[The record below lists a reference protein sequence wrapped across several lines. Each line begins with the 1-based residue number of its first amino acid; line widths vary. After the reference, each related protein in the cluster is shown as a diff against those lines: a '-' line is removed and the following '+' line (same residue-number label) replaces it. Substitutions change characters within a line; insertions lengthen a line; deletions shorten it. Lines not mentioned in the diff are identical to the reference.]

1 MLHTPESSVR
11 HRLRKGSDLMGK
23 TAFCLQKCLKIFPLP
38 LCTFSRKI
46 FSGGKNSDQHTLGA
60 NKSSKE
66 DAMTLKPVK
75 NHALPTVPLSS
86 KERFKGE
93 FYQENQI
100 RSLVI
105 TIQLSKFQCFD
116 KFDNLNL

>member
-1 MLHTPESSVR
+1 MFTKFRQITHGA
-11 HRLRKGSDLMGK
+11 HFHGK
-23 TAFCLQKCLKIFPLP
+23 F
-38 LCTFSRKI
+38 

-66 DAMTLKPVK
+66 DATTLKPVK

-93 FYQENQI
+93 FFLKKVKYLMQRVEI
-100 RSLVI
+100 S
-105 TIQLSKFQCFD
+105 
-116 KFDNLNL
+116 